1 MLIKIEEKSQRCH
14 IKKNGG
20 SINFL
25 SILELT
31 WSDRS
36 DRFAWPVRP
45 VEPADRLLGPTTN
58 KTSLSFYQQLRL
70 AFHRFLSRFLPS
82 SRALSPTQT
91 LGSKSL
97 PQKSFSRPSELLIY
111 GATKIA
117 SFSWRKGSS
126 KVFKLA
132 LGHSIVLGG
141 FSWFPSI
148 NPLPMSFVT
157 RE

>member
-58 KTSLSFYQQLRL
+58 KTSLSFYQQLLL
-70 AFHRFLSRFLPS
+70 AFHHFLSCFLPS
-82 SRALSPTQT
+82 SRALSLSHPNPRLQIPTPKILLKAKWTSNLWGKSSPPCVPPRGNEDCKFFVEKRLIQGIQACF
-91 LGSKSL
+91 GS
-97 PQKSFSRPSELLIY
+97 FHCSRR
-111 GATKIA
+111 
-117 SFSWRKGSS
+117 F
-126 KVFKLA
+126 
-132 LGHSIVLGG
+132 
-141 FSWFPSI
+141 
-148 NPLPMSFVT
+148 
-157 RE
+157 